1 MPDLPE
7 GLEAWHG
14 EKVLRVLW
22 ADDGRFEVASFVRG
36 PREDL
41 ALAL

>member
-1 MPDLPE
+1 M
-7 GLEAWHG
+7 HG
-14 EKVLRVLW
+14 VKVLRVLW

-36 PREDL
+36 PWEDL